1 MLQICCEKW
10 DQSADSLREQAL
22 NSIHPRTRE
31 RFLAL
36 FEITCGK
43 NATQISRETGRN
55 HQTVMGWVH
64 RYNQT
69 GPESLLY
76 RRTGGSLPL
85 FAKKSPTG

>member
-36 FEITCGK
+36 FEIT
-43 NATQISRETGRN
+43 
-55 HQTVMGWVH
+55 
-64 RYNQT
+64 
-69 GPESLLY
+69 
-76 RRTGGSLPL
+76 
-85 FAKKSPTG
+85 

>member
-1 MLQICCEKW
+1 MLQICYEQW
-10 DQSADSLREQAL
+10 GQTADSLRDQAL
-22 NSIHPRTRE
+22 NSPHPRTRE

-69 GPESLLY
+69 GPKACCTAVLVAAS
-76 RRTGGSLPL
+76 PF
-85 FAKKSPTG
+85 FAQKSPKG